1 MFRTMKLRPRKK
13 DCVVC
18 GENPSITQ
26 LIDYVQFCGRGATD
40 KVCITPTW
48 VEAWCHAFITK
59 KKLFTTSAGGTVTSS

>member
-40 KVCITPTW
+40 KVKIIRTW
-48 VEAWCHAFITK
+48 VEAWCYALITH
-59 KKLFTTSAGGTVTSS
+59 FPSAGGTVTYPWRR